1 MIYLDNAATSWP
13 KPEIVYETME
23 SFLREKG
30 GNPGRA
36 SHSLAIAAG
45 STIEEARIFAA
56 RLINTPDK
64 NRVIFT
70 LNCTDALNLGLKG
83 LLKPRDHVI
92 TDRISHNSIVRPLTK
107 LEQLEVKVTRL
118 APASDEGYLSARDIE
133 NAIIEDT
140 KLIVVTHASN
150 VTGVIQPIEDYGA
163 IARKYGLVLMVDAA
177 QTAGTYPIDVQ
188 DGNIDLISFSG
199 HKGLLGPTG
208 TGVLYVGERA
218 ELDSI
223 REGGTGSQSELEEQP
238 TELPQRYES
247 GTPNTVGIAGLGA
260 ALRYILDQGI
270 NKIREHEI
278 KLTDHLIEGLA
289 QIPQITVYGPK
300 DSAKQVAIVS
310 FNVEG
315 WEPAEVGTILDQS
328 FDVKVRTGLYCAP
341 AAHKTFGTFPKGSVR
356 MGLSY
361 FNTHEEIDF
370 TLEALKKIADSKSKT
385 NKT

>member
-1 MIYLDNAATSWP
+1 MIYVDNAATSWP

-45 STIEEARIFAA
+45 TAIEEARILAA
-56 RLINTPDK
+56 RLINAPEK

-70 LNCTDALNLGLKG
+70 SNCTDALNLGLKG
-83 LLKPRDHVI
+83 LLKSGNHVI

-107 LEQLEVKVTRL
+107 LEQQGVKVTRL
-118 APASDEGYLSARDIE
+118 EPSSEDGFLSAKEIE
-133 NAIIEDT
+133 NAIIKDT
-140 KLIVVTHASN
+140 KLIVITHASN
-150 VTGVIQPIEDYGA
+150 VTGVIQPIEEYGVV
-163 IARKYGLVLMVDAA
+163 ARKHGLIFMVDGA
-177 QTAGTYPIDVQ
+177 QTAGTYPIDVH
-188 DGNIDLISFSG
+188 DGNIDLIAFSG

-223 REGGTGSQSELEEQP
+223 REGGTGSQSELEQQP

-260 ALRYILDQGI
+260 ALRYILGQSI
-270 NKIREHEI
+270 NKIRAHEI
-278 KLTDHLIEGLA
+278 RLTNHLIEGLS
-289 QIPQITVYGPK
+289 QLPEITVYGPK
-300 DSAKQVAIVS
+300 DSTKQVAIVS
-310 FNVEG
+310 FNING
-315 WEPAEVGTILDQS
+315 WEPAEIGAVLDQS
-328 FDVKVRTGLYCAP
+328 FDTKVRTGLYCAP

-356 MGLSY
+356 IGLGC

-370 TLEALKKIADSKSKT
+370 TLEALTKITRSRQT
-385 NKT
+385 F

>member
-13 KPEIVYETME
+13 KPEIVYKTMG

-45 STIEEARIFAA
+45 TAIEEARILAA
-56 RLINTPDK
+56 RLINAPEK

-83 LLKPRDHVI
+83 LLKPGDHVI
-92 TDRISHNSIVRPLTK
+92 TDRIGHNSVVRPLTK
-107 LEQLEVKVTRL
+107 LEQRGVKVTKL
-118 APASDEGYLSARDIE
+118 APSSDDGCLSAKDIE
-133 NAIIEDT
+133 SAIIENT
-140 KLIVVTHASN
+140 KLISVTHASN
-150 VTGVIQPIEDYGA
+150 VTGVIQPIEQYGA
-163 IARKYGLVLMVDAA
+163 IARKHGLILMVDAA
-177 QTAGTYPIDVQ
+177 QTAGTYPIDVH
-188 DGNIDLISFSG
+188 DGKIDLIAFSG
-199 HKGLLGPTG
+199 HKGVLGPTG
-208 TGVLYVGERA
+208 TGVLYAGQRA

-223 REGGTGSQSELEEQP
+223 REGGTGSESELERQP

-260 ALRYILDQGI
+260 ALRYVLDKSVD
-270 NKIREHEI
+270 KIREHEI
-278 KLTDHLIEGLA
+278 RLTAHLLKGLS
-289 QIPQITVYGPK
+289 QQSNIKVYGPK

-310 FNVEG
+310 FNANG
-315 WEPAEVGTILDQS
+315 WEPAELGAVLDQS
-328 FDVKVRTGLYCAP
+328 FDIKIRAGLYCAP

-356 MGLSY
+356 IGLSY

-370 TLEALKKIADSKSKT
+370 TLEALTKIAKSRS
-385 NKT
+385 NN

>member
-13 KPEIVYETME
+13 KPEIVYKTMG

-45 STIEEARIFAA
+45 TAIEEARILAA
-56 RLINTPDK
+56 RLINAPEK

-83 LLKPRDHVI
+83 LLKPGDHVI
-92 TDRISHNSIVRPLTK
+92 TDRIGHNSVVRPLTK
-107 LEQLEVKVTRL
+107 LEQRGVKVTKL
-118 APASDEGYLSARDIE
+118 APSSDDGCLSAKDIE
-133 NAIIEDT
+133 SAIIENT
-140 KLIVVTHASN
+140 KLISVTHASN
-150 VTGVIQPIEDYGA
+150 VTGVIQPIEQYGA
-163 IARKYGLVLMVDAA
+163 IARKHGLILMVDAA
-177 QTAGTYPIDVQ
+177 QTAGTYPIDVH
-188 DGNIDLISFSG
+188 DGKIDLIAFSG
-199 HKGLLGPTG
+199 HKGVLGPTG
-208 TGVLYVGERA
+208 TGVLYAGQRA

-223 REGGTGSQSELEEQP
+223 REGGTGSESELERQP

-260 ALRYILDQGI
+260 ALRYVLDKSVD
-270 NKIREHEI
+270 KIREHEI
-278 KLTDHLIEGLA
+278 RLTAHLLKGLS
-289 QIPQITVYGPK
+289 QQSNITVYGPK

-310 FNVEG
+310 FNANG
-315 WEPAEVGTILDQS
+315 WEPAELGAVLDQS
-328 FDVKVRTGLYCAP
+328 FDIKIRAGLYCAP

-356 MGLSY
+356 IGLSY

-370 TLEALKKIADSKSKT
+370 TLEALTKIAKSRS
-385 NKT
+385 NN